1 MSDNIHA
8 EVVDAIVKAWTAL
21 DPSALQGL
29 SEVTR
34 EEKEAADALILEA
47 FSLRQPQGEAFLK
60 VYEVFQ
66 DAGLKVAGMSWPE
79 VFDRLDD
86 SHIARLRELYPA
98 IPQGGRA
105 EFDRRFGRPDL

>member
-34 EEKEAADALILEA
+34 EEKEAADALILEV
-47 FSLRQPQGEAFLK
+47 K